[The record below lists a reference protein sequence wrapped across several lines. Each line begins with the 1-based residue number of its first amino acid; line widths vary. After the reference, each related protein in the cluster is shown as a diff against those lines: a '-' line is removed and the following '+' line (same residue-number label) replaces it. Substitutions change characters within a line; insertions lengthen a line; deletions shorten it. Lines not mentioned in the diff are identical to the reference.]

1 MKRLLSIIIAVLTS
15 IAVLSGCSRRRGAY
29 ESTQPP
35 ETFCPATQEA
45 AAEIT
50 AETTPALTPEPTPEA
65 AAEATEEPLG
75 RFAFQPKVC
84 SVFMHEVFGE
94 DMCEAWYN
102 LVDAVMAGENTF
114 ACRDQH
120 TYDWVMGQFPRL
132 CFPVFVELIDLAE
145 DREHSVID
153 GVASFTWR
161 VSPEEAA
168 SEIEEFA
175 ELIEE
180 ILNETMR
187 TDYSDFEKAV
197 ALYDYFSN
205 TYEYDY
211 ETYDK
216 MLETYVDYTTTYRL
230 LTTGTGICSEIAP
243 AYSYLMMQA
252 GVEATTMMGPD
263 HEWSYIRING
273 HDYHID
279 PTYLLSNKG
288 ALTYFMMTDDQRE
301 YHGFSKDDFTITSNY
316 SDDNPHPDYA
326 ADDDT
331 FSKLW
336 DYSFEELIPNENI
349 LRCWKYTEG
358 WEKEYLEFDYSGF

>member
-1 MKRLLSIIIAVLTS
+1 MKKTFNMIIALLLVC
-15 IAVLSGCSRRRGAY
+15 AMFWGCAPKN
-29 ESTQPP
+29 EIPDATEPP
-35 ETFCPATQEA
+35 EAMNTSTPEPEGTDTPEPL
-45 AAEIT
+45 T
-50 AETTPALTPEPTPEA
+50 AEPTEEPTPEPTPE
-65 AAEATEEPLG
+65 PI
-75 RFAFQPKVC
+75 RFVFKPKVC
-84 SVFMHEVFGE
+84 SVYMEEVFGTT
-94 DMCEAWYN
+94 MCEAWYN

-168 SEIEEFA
+168 SRIEEFA

-216 MLETYVDYTTTYRL
+216 MFETYVDYTTTYRL

-301 YHGFSKDDFTITSNY
+301 HHGFSKDDFTITSNY